1 MTAATRT
8 TALARAADRHGET
21 RFWNGPMDDNR
32 DYHRS
37 LANSLTD
44 ELSDEDAWDLAI
56 EFGWDGVIAQLG
68 GRARHQITHD
78 VARH

>member
-1 MTAATRT
+1 
-8 TALARAADRHGET
+8 
-21 RFWNGPMDDNR
+21 MDDNR

-37 LANSLTD
+37 LADSLTD
-44 ELSDEDAWDLAI
+44 ESSAEDAWDMAI

-68 GRARHQITHD
+68 GRARHQIAHD